1 MASLAAG
8 RWAAHDA
15 GLTAPVLNDAVALR
29 AIPHCGV
36 APIATDIAFL
46 RDTLGFAR
54 RVQARCGPLAR
65 GMLFA
70 RDQVLGFSAEA
81 SEAAL
86 FDRPGAFSARGG
98 WQPLLGELFPG
109 GLILRD
115 GAEHREHRRLML
127 PALRRDELAA
137 HLARMAPRIDA
148 AVDGWLAAG
157 GVELHHAVKTLT
169 LDIATDVF
177 IGARLRDEV
186 DVLNRDFVAL
196 VDASAAILRLPL
208 PMTRYTRGR
217 RARTRLVAFLR
228 ARLAGLRDGR
238 VEPGGDLLSR
248 LAALAAAEPDTIDDA
263 ALVDHL
269 VFLWMAAHDTTASAV
284 THAVGLLAD
293 HPDWQDRLRDEA
305 LAADDGPP
313 TVESLQRQAEAVAV
327 LRETLRLYPPIP
339 TLSRQATAP
348 VELHGRL
355 LPAGTLLTVFP
366 LAVQRDARWWP
377 QPDRFDPSR
386 FAAGR
391 ADPTRHPF
399 AWSPFGGGAHACL
412 GQHFAMMQATA
423 LLRALLRRARVR
435 RADGRPPATRFAPIA
450 HPVPGLRL
458 RLRPSR

>member
-1 MASLAAG
+1 LTLPAPTGAA
-8 RWAAHDA
+8 
-15 GLTAPVLNDAVALR
+15 ALR
-29 AIPHCGV
+29 AIPHCGI

-86 FDRPGAFSARGG
+86 FDRAGAFSARGG

-137 HLARMAPRIDA
+137 HLARMAPRIES

-186 DVLNRDFVAL
+186 AALNRDFVAL
-196 VDASAAILRLPL
+196 VDASAAILRLPIPL
-208 PMTRYTRGR
+208 TRYTRGR
-217 RARTRLVAFLR
+217 QARTRLVAFLR

-248 LAALAAAEPDTIDDA
+248 LAALAAAEPDTIRDA
-263 ALVDHL
+263 ELVDHL

-293 HPDWQDRLRDEA
+293 HPAWQARVRDEA
-305 LAADDGPP
+305 IALGDDAP
-313 TVESLQRQAEAVAV
+313 TLESLQRQTEANAV
-327 LRETLRLYPPIP
+327 LRETLRLFPPIP

-348 VELHGRL
+348 VELHDQL
-355 LPAGTLLTVFP
+355 LPAGTMLTVFP

-377 QPDRFDPSR
+377 DPDRFDPAR
-386 FAAGR
+386 FAPGNS
-391 ADPTRHPF
+391 DGSRHPF

-423 LLRALLRRARVR
+423 ILRALLRRSRVE
-435 RADGRPPATRFAPIA
+435 RAGCVRPATRLAPIA
-450 HPVPGLRL
+450 HPVPGLSL
-458 RLRPSR
+458 RVLPLAVIRAS

>member
-1 MASLAAG
+1 LTVPALPGAA
-8 RWAAHDA
+8 
-15 GLTAPVLNDAVALR
+15 ALR
-29 AIPHCGV
+29 SIPHCGV

-46 RDTLGFAR
+46 RDTLRFAQR
-54 RVQARCGPLAR
+54 IQARCGPLAR

-98 WQPLLGELFPG
+98 WEPLLGALFPG

-115 GAEHREHRRLML
+115 GAEHRDHRRLML

-137 HLARMAPRIDA
+137 HLARMAPRIEA
-148 AVDGWLAAG
+148 AVSGWLQAG
-157 GVELHHAVKTLT
+157 GIELHHAVKTVT

-177 IGARLRDEV
+177 IGARLRDEIAA
-186 DVLNRDFVAL
+186 LNRDFVAL

-217 RARTRLVAFLR
+217 QARVRLVAFLR
-228 ARLAGLRDGR
+228 QRLAGLRDGR
-238 VEPGGDLLSR
+238 IAPGGDLLSR
-248 LAALAAAEPDTIDDA
+248 LASLAAAEPETIDDA

-293 HPDWQDRLRDEA
+293 HPAWQERVREEAMAQGDEPA
-305 LAADDGPP
+305 
-313 TVESLQRQAEAVAV
+313 TVESLQRQTEATAV
-327 LRETLRLYPPIP
+327 LRETLRLFPPIP

-348 VELHGRL
+348 VELHGHR

-366 LAVQRDARWWP
+366 LAVQRDPRWWP
-377 QPDRFDPSR
+377 EPDRFDPTR

-391 ADPTRHPF
+391 ADAGRHAF

-423 LLRALLRRARVR
+423 LLGALLRRARVEHAGGR
-435 RADGRPPATRFAPIA
+435 RPVTRFAPIA
-450 HPVPGLRL
+450 HPVPGLGL
-458 RLRPSR
+458 RLRPLG